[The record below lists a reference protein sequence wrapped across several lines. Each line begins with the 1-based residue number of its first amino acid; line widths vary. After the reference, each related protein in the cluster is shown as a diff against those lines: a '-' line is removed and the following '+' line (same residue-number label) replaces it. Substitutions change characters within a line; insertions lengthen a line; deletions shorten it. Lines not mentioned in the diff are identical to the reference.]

1 MKYGYWRTDK
11 PREPGF
17 SYEFI
22 SADTELM
29 MKECKGAT
37 IDNLYGIEIEGV
49 DTILKAFQRNCK
61 LMPNHRWF
69 GTRVG
74 NGYKWM
80 TMKQV

>member
-49 DTILKAFQRNCK
+49 DTILKAF
-61 LMPNHRWF
+61 
-69 GTRVG
+69 
-74 NGYKWM
+74 
-80 TMKQV
+80 